1 MIGLTFQGLMHR
13 KDCSRFEK
21 QHCTITCNDVV
32 TKQQTQ
38 RQKLKTSFKIFREE
52 KKSRHVEENIGIVFK

>member
-13 KDCSRFEK
+13 KDCSHFEK
-21 QHCTITCNDVV
+21 QHCIITCHDVV

-38 RQKLKTSFKIFREE
+38 RQKLKTSFKTFREE
-52 KKSRHVEENIGIVFK
+52 K